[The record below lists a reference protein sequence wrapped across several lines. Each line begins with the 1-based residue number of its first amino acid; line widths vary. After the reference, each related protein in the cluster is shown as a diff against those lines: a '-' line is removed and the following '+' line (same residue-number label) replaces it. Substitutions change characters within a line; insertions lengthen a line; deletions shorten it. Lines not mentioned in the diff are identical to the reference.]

1 METFRFRSCGVSD
14 HGFGDPA
21 ARDPEGPVMGVV
33 QDSARNTRT
42 SWNQQGSSTATMSH
56 RHLPASTSTLR
67 VDIRG
72 AEILDE
78 NESIET
84 SDIYLPKHTEFISHI
99 ALDIGGSL
107 AKVVYF
113 TRAVDLE
120 APRENHP
127 KPSGGVTSHQA
138 SASQQ
143 ELHSSGRSRVEQP
156 SRSSSPQS
164 SSSNDPEPSN
174 LSNSLP
180 HSSARSSVSQP
191 NGILHPTVVREELYN
206 SRARSLDPTNPQ
218 VTCNPSAD
226 LPDHPT
232 TRGNDAEH
240 SQLTNKLTSL
250 SNVKPQAPFRNPK
263 ERLSR
268 SSSISS
274 IPGGR
279 LNFIKFEPTRS
290 NQNVFTFISN
300 LIQLVG
306 RVQQSPHLND
316 EARGQDHLDWR
327 WAYMYAD
334 FIKTALGG
342 DVEVLSEDEM
352 DCLITGL
359 NFITEIPNEVFWF
372 SDQLVQEIIHNNPT
386 DPKNR
391 RNSPPPPDPSFDDP
405 SAAIEQFPETLAQ
418 STTILGPVRL

>member
-279 LNFIKFEPTRS
+279 LNFIKFET
-290 NQNVFTFISN
+290 NQIESECITFISN
-300 LIQLVG
+300 LIQLSAESN
-306 RVQQSPHLND
+306 RVPISTMK
-316 EARGQDHLDWR
+316 RGVKIILTGGG
-327 WAYMYAD
+327 AYMYAD

-342 DVEVLSEDEM
+342 
-352 DCLITGL
+352 T
-359 NFITEIPNEVFWF
+359 
-372 SDQLVQEIIHNNPT
+372 
-386 DPKNR
+386 
-391 RNSPPPPDPSFDDP
+391 
-405 SAAIEQFPETLAQ
+405 
-418 STTILGPVRL
+418 